1 MSSNKYVIVYTIIFI
16 LLFTSFYTISNDN
29 VYWMRII
36 FSITTFLSFVSLI
49 QSIHNRAN
57 GKIHIWIDRERA
69 ERLGLRE

>member
-1 MSSNKYVIVYTIIFI
+1 MSSNKYVIVYIIIFI

-36 FSITTFLSFVSLI
+36 FSITTFLSFVSLM

-57 GKIHIWIDRERA
+57 GKINIWIDRERA